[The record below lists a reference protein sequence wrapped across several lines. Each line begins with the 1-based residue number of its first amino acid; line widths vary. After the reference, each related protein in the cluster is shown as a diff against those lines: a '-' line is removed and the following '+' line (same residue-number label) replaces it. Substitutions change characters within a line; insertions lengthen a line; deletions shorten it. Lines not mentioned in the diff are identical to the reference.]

1 MTAPGSSHHPPSG
14 PDDGRTGGPA
24 SYDLPSAAD
33 AERAGQLALSLFPPT
48 PLLSTRLADLTT
60 PGVAVELSPD
70 EADAFGAFAE
80 TALSEADAW
89 EANADLPL
97 AHGAD
102 DEAPDDGE
110 VIP

>member
-14 PDDGRTGGPA
+14 PDDGWAGGPA
-24 SYDLPSAAD
+24 PFDVPRAAD
-33 AERAGQLALSLFPPT
+33 AERAGQLVLALFPPT

-60 PGVAVELSPD
+60 PGVTVELSPD

-80 TALSEADAW
+80 SALSEADAW

-97 AHGAD
+97 AREI
-102 DEAPDDGE
+102 DEGAPDDGE

>member
-1 MTAPGSSHHPPSG
+1 MTAPGSSHYPPSG
-14 PDDGRTGGPA
+14 PDDGWAAGPA
-24 SYDLPSAAD
+24 PYEVLRAAD
-33 AERAGQLALSLFPPT
+33 AERAGQLVLALFPPT

-80 TALSEADAW
+80 SALSEADAW

-102 DEAPDDGE
+102 DEVLDDGE